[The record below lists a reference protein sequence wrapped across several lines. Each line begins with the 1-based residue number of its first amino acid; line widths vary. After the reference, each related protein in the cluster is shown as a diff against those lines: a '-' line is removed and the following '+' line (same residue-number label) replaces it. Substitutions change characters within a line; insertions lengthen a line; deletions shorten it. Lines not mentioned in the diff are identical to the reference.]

1 MMSEITDREC
11 LKEQIL
17 QIREVVTAVENQTN
31 GVPSIQPE
39 ELWSTMNSENNEN
52 KPMHPRLQQMLQGHV
67 DVEQVKQG
75 LKRLENDMSDLELS
89 EHELYDPFKH
99 ELTGKK
105 EDSWD
110 EPDTHIEESKS
121 ADISESSNPAEIR
134 DKNQRPLSAYG
145 VTESR
150 E

>member
-1 MMSEITDREC
+1 MSEITDREC

-17 QIREVVTAVENQTN
+17 QIREVIAAVENQTN

-39 ELWSTMNSENNEN
+39 ELWGSMNSAENEN

-75 LKRLENDMSDLELS
+75 LKRLENDLADLDLGT
-89 EHELYDPFKH
+89 HELYDPFKH
-99 ELTGKK
+99 ELHGKK
-105 EDSWD
+105 EDCWD
-110 EPDTHIEESKS
+110 DETHMEES
-121 ADISESSNPAEIR
+121 ESKEITNQSNPADIR

-145 VTESR
+145 VKESK